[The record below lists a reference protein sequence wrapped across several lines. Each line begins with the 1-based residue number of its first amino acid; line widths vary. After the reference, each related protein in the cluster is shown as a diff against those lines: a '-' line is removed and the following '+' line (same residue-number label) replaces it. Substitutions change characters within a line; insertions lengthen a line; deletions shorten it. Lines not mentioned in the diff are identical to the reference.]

1 MFSILGKALKKT
13 LKGGLIV
20 EDLKLGGG
28 PESKPGNKNIF
39 FINCSIIIVFL
50 LWWFMRSF

>member
-1 MFSILGKALKKT
+1 MFSILGKTLKKT

-39 FINCSIIIVFL
+39 L
-50 LWWFMRSF
+50 